1 MTEQNNYIHAT
12 IHDFKTNIS
21 RYLRYLESGA
31 YRGIVVKR
39 HNTPVGMFVP
49 FKTSGDEKPDRSLE
63 MD

>member
-1 MTEQNNYIHAT
+1 MTEQNNYIHAS

-49 FKTSGDEKPDRSLE
+49 FKTGREKDEDGL
-63 MD
+63 D